1 MVYTY
6 CRISA
11 LENYRTRSDE
21 EVSDYMFGAYI
32 LEILTAGM
40 YHDSRITFRE
50 YVQNSCDAIDKAV
63 AIGVLSSKTEGI
75 ICIEINPSTR
85 NITIEDNG
93 TGICAENFAQVM
105 GSIAASEKRQSMNK
119 GFRGI
124 GKLCGLAYCTK
135 AVFTAK
141 FKGESVV
148 SKLQCDAKTMRQ
160 MLGEDA
166 KNKYKA
172 AEILHMVNEFSTEA
186 TDNIDGH
193 YFRVE
198 LVGINEE
205 NTNLLDF
212 ERVSE
217 YLSFVA
223 PIPYDTSFMPYS
235 ARIHEHAEKL
245 GLKIDEYNIF
255 LNGDQLFK
263 RYTRSF
269 VNRKGK
275 GSDEIFD
282 LSFKDFRNA
291 NNELVAWMW
300 FGVSQFKGAIKA
312 QCPMRGIR
320 LRKENIQIGDQDA
333 LQQFFTEQ
341 RWLHFF
347 IGEIF
352 CISKD
357 FIPNSRRDYF
367 NENPARVDFETQLII
382 YFKALSRLCHECLEI
397 YGAFR
402 KIDAAE
408 KKREVFA
415 ERVKSKSFIS
425 YQEMQSARESLQ
437 KFQED
442 AYKAVEHINK
452 LRADG
457 NCLLI
462 KIIKHIE
469 DNRRTES
476 RFNQEYTLPIESLSS
491 TQLTDREQS
500 LISRV
505 FEVIESALP
514 PAEAKELIHLIQDKL

>member
-1 MVYTY
+1 MKKYV
-6 CRISA
+6 
-11 LENYRTRSDE
+11 
-21 EVSDYMFGAYI
+21 FGAYI

-40 YHDSRITFRE
+40 YSDSRITFRE

-63 AIGVLSSKTEGI
+63 TLGILSSKDNGS
-75 ICIEINPSTR
+75 ICIEINPSAR
-85 NITIEDNG
+85 NISIEDNG
-93 TGICAENFAQVM
+93 TGIRAENFAKVM
-105 GSIAASEKRQSMNK
+105 GSIAASEKRQSVNK

-135 AVFTAK
+135 AIFTSK
-141 FKGESVV
+141 FKGESIV
-148 SKLQCDAKTMRQ
+148 SILQCDAKTMRQ
-160 MLGEDA
+160 MLGEEA

-172 AEILHMVNEFSTEA
+172 TDILHMVNQFTTEST
-186 TDNIDGH
+186 DDIDSH

-198 LVGINEE
+198 LMGINEE
-205 NTNLLDF
+205 NTDLLDF

-223 PIPYDTSFMPYS
+223 PIPYDTGFMPYS
-235 ARIHEHAEKL
+235 TRIHEHAEKL
-245 GLKIDEYNIF
+245 GLKIDEYNVF

-269 VNRKGK
+269 VNLKGK

-300 FGVSQFKGAIKA
+300 FGVSHFKGAIEAK
-312 QCPMRGIR
+312 CPMRGIR
-320 LRKENIQIGDQDA
+320 LRKGNIQIGDRDA

-341 RWLHFF
+341 RGLHCF
-347 IGEIF
+347 IGEVF

-367 NENPARVDFETQLII
+367 NENHARVDFEAQLRT
-382 YFKALSRLCHECLEI
+382 YFKALSRLFHEGADI
-397 YGAFR
+397 YSAFR

-408 KKREVFA
+408 KKRAVFA
-415 ERVKSKSFIS
+415 ERVKAGNFTS
-425 YQEMQSARESLQ
+425 YQETLSAREALL
-437 KFQED
+437 KAQED
-442 AYKAVEHINK
+442 ATKAVEKINK

-457 NCLLI
+457 SFLVI

-469 DNRRTES
+469 DNRRTVS
-476 RFNQEYTLPIESLSS
+476 RVHTEYTLPIENLNNS
-491 TQLTDREQS
+491 QLTDREQN
-500 LISRV
+500 LISRI
-505 FEVIESALP
+505 FKVIESALTRAD
-514 PAEAKELIHLIQDKL
+514 AEKLIHLIQDTL